1 MKKLLPALATGALFA
16 AGADAQVTYFGA
28 GCAGG
33 SGLTPSISISGFPEV
48 TSSFSVDISTGIP
61 STLTILVIGGSNTT
75 WLGSPLPLDLGF
87 VGLGGCDLNVSY
99 DNTLTF
105 IADAAGD
112 VSLPVSGAGFA
123 PGTTVYTQVF
133 ALDPSPTTLGG
144 MSDGM
149 EVVIGAGQG
158 GPLVITEFMKDS
170 GFISDTFGEYVEIYN
185 PTGADIDIEGYTL
198 ADLDFDATVLDN
210 GGLGII
216 VPAGGFA
223 VDRRLVGKDPVERH
237 GAERLPEGI
246 LQRPVEGLRKVL
258 HRRRSLDRIGDA
270 VFRGNVD
277 ADRHSVLGQQ
287 FLTGDVDRLAA
298 KINDLHLDHPSDV
311 PEGVHARLQRRGEF
325 AIDIKQACLAFR
337 HRMQAHRLRGEAGTA
352 DPAHQRR
359 LDSQGLSDI
368 DRHLRPRTRGR
379 PDDETLIRLHDR
391 MDTAIPLDDG
401 HFGLAGDKDR
411 QVTARDLRELVQ
423 ESLFIVRAEFRSRQ
437 VVALDFEAAAPVGKQ
452 MLARLQDAPDLTLPQ
467 MEGTLVFHDQD
478 PLEAQDSFDKAH
490 HLQTPFVVLS
500 HATVL
505 SVLRFTSRF
514 PDEWSRGPVAWSA
527 AGIRERAGRRKR
539 GSAPFENRAL
549 RRKRGP
555 AVTFD
560 RRRTMA
566 SNHRSAAPAG
576 DNVLRFSAFRS
587 PTPQFIEHRGR
598 VLLFR
603 AGPGFEPGTVRLQ
616 V

>member
-223 VDRRLVGKDPVERH
+223 VLGREDDPALNGNITVAYEYNQNGQFFLSNSSDEIVLYDGGGNLVDRVVYDNGVIWPDTS
-237 GAERLPEGI
+237 GASIE
-246 LQRPVEGLRKVL
+246 VDMAFADV
-258 HRRRSLDRIGDA
+258 A
-270 VFRGNVD
+270 GND
-277 ADRHSVLGQQ
+277 DGTKWAHSTCTIAGGPTCNPDLGTPGSSNASCSTTPCGGTGGP
-287 FLTGDVDRLAA
+287 TGDL
-298 KINDLHLDHPSDV
+298 IFSEIMQNPSAVSD
-311 PEGVHARLQRRGEF
+311 GDGEWF
-325 AIDIKQACLAFR
+325 EVYNTTGA
-337 HRMQAHRLRGEAGTA
+337 
-352 DPAHQRR
+352 
-359 LDSQGLSDI
+359 DI
-368 DRHLRPRTRGR
+368 DMLGYTIQAGGSPSIEVISTSVVVPAGGYALFARKS
-379 PDDETLIRLHDR
+379 D
-391 MDTAIPLDDG
+391 PLVNGGLPTPAYDYDDG
-401 HFGLAGDKDR
+401 LNFGNSSQTVKILDGAG
-411 QVTARDLRELVQ
+411 
-423 ESLFIVRAEFRSRQ
+423 
-437 VVALDFEAAAPVGKQ
+437 
-452 MLARLQDAPDLTLPQ
+452 
-467 MEGTLVFHDQD
+467 
-478 PLEAQDSFDKAH
+478 
-490 HLQTPFVVLS
+490 
-500 HATVL
+500 
-505 SVLRFTSRF
+505 
-514 PDEWSRGPVAWSA
+514 
-527 AGIRERAGRRKR
+527 
-539 GSAPFENRAL
+539 
-549 RRKRGP
+549 
-555 AVTFD
+555 
-560 RRRTMA
+560 
-566 SNHRSAAPAG
+566 
-576 DNVLRFSAFRS
+576 
-587 PTPQFIEHRGR
+587 
-598 VLLFR
+598 
-603 AGPGFEPGTVRLQ
+603 GTVFEMTYDNGATYPDPNGASMTLDPTKLNATDAAIGTNWCTGSTPYGLGDLGTPGAGNDTCP
-616 V
+616 